1 MTKLGKVCEDHPACP
16 RTRPSPPRWT
26 CSCRPGWSPT
36 CEPKQKSVGL
46 GLSHFLIYQYQ
57 YFKYIIVTFLCFQS
71 PGSGRGWP
79 TAARASACRCCYPA
93 PSCAGAEGRARGRG
107 RGGALNRAHHH
118 HADTV
123 LHDFMLRVK
132 TVFNVKIDYILFVIR
147 PPPVRV
153 KIIES
158 WSGGNPR

>member
-1 MTKLGKVCEDHPACP
+1 MANLQCVVVNCPQIFVLIQIFRKIVGKVEFPKQYTQK
-16 RTRPSPPRWT
+16 RQ
-26 CSCRPGWSPT
+26 WSP
-36 CEPKQKSVGL
+36 SIIL
-46 GLSHFLIYQYQ
+46 
-57 YFKYIIVTFLCFQS
+57 KYTSSRWLRVAAVS

-79 TAARASACRCCYPA
+79 PAARASACRCCPPA
-93 PSCAGAEGRARGRG
+93 PSCARAGGRARGRG

-118 HADTV
+118 HADTL